1 VTNTNVYCFREHYSL
16 FFFEEYMDSEKYY
29 LRVARKFG
37 YFLSF
42 IFLLVAVG
50 GIYEGY
56 KEAHNDT
63 KTTIS

>member
-1 VTNTNVYCFREHYSL
+1 
-16 FFFEEYMDSEKYY
+16 MDSEKYY